1 MKVKSTPSLR
11 PKTWSLTKI
20 RYRDIYINAQ
30 MKNTKDQKKEHQIS
44 RLVDEKIDL
53 QISWGTAENLDQ

>member
-1 MKVKSTPSLR
+1 
-11 PKTWSLTKI
+11 
-20 RYRDIYINAQ
+20 
-30 MKNTKDQKKEHQIS
+30 MKNTIDQKKEHQIS